1 MPGMNS
7 MESGSSILETIQIFM
22 IFLMSAFFAVSGTFG

>member
-1 MPGMNS
+1 MPGVNS
-7 MESGSSILETIQIFM
+7 MEAGSSIVDTIQLFI

>member
-1 MPGMNS
+1 MPGINS
-7 MESGSSILETIQIFM
+7 VETGSSIVDTIQLLI

>member
-7 MESGSSILETIQIFM
+7 MDSGVSILESIQIFI